1 MALDKITTNIIA
13 DDAVTGAKLENNPT
27 VAGKMTSP
35 SIILAPSGTAP
46 TSPTEGQFYFNSTFD
61 SILVYHNSKWMFAD
75 SRHIATGGTVGYY
88 NDGSNDWVIHTFLE
102 TDSKFRILAN
112 TTCDILVVAGGG
124 SAGYGAYSSA
134 GGGGG
139 VRYWDD
145 TTVAAGTH
153 TILVG
158 FGGQNPDS
166 SRGQIGGSSRFGTLT
181 EVVGGGGG
189 GNYGGGSNVVQYT
202 GGTGGSGGG
211 GGMSSWSGD
220 VAGGA
225 GTVDAD
231 SYTQGYAGGTG
242 HGSGDNSY
250 GGGGGGAGAAA
261 TNNWRGGYGKKEGAT
276 ADYGDGSKAIAMDG
290 KGKYFGG
297 GGAGWVGNN
306 NNAVGRRGKGGGGA
320 GGSNNDAQDQ
330 HIKPTDGLDGYGG
343 GAGGGTMNEEQ
354 NAACHGG
361 SGRIMVRYQL

>member
-61 SILVYHNSKWMFAD
+61 SILIYHNSKWMFAD
-75 SRHIATGGTVGYY
+75 SRHIATGGTVSYY
-88 NDGSNDWVIHTFLE
+88 NDGSNDWVIHHFLD

-124 SAGYGAYSSA
+124 SGGYGSYCGA

-158 FGGQNPDS
+158 AGGQVGDS
-166 SRGQIGGSSRFGTLT
+166 SRGQIGGNSRFGTLT
-181 EVVGGGGG
+181 AVVGGGGG

-211 GGMSSWSGD
+211 GGTSSWSGN
-220 VAGGA
+220 VAAGA
-225 GTVDAD
+225 GTTDAD
-231 SYTQGYAGGTG
+231 SYVQGYAGGIG
-242 HGSGDNSY
+242 YGNGDNSY
-250 GGGGGGAGAAA
+250 GGAGGGAGGTI
-261 TNNWRGGYGKKEGAT
+261 TNTYNAGIGKQEGAT

-290 KGKYFGG
+290 QGRFYGG
-297 GGAGWVGNN
+297 GGGGWVGRN
-306 NNAVGRRGKGGGGA
+306 NNAVSVRGKGGGGR
-320 GGSNNDAQDQ
+320 GGSVPDAEDMQVRAGDGVNGLGGGGGGGNM
-330 HIKPTDGLDGYGG
+330 DGLGPG
-343 GAGGGTMNEEQ
+343 
-354 NAACHGG
+354 AACGG
-361 SGRIMVRYQL
+361 SGTIMVRYLL